1 MNEDITMISTT
12 TTDYQQLLHYST
24 FSNASNENY
33 NHQHLLLMEA
43 DLFNSSVIEWIL
55 KNTIQKAS
63 SESLLMLVMITIC
76 YLIICL
82 AGIVG
87 NLITCIVIYKN
98 KSEYISIKWTV
109 SQILFKPLS
118 FSKHNFLMHLPK

>member
-98 KSEYISIKWTV
+98 KSEY
-109 SQILFKPLS
+109 
-118 FSKHNFLMHLPK
+118 KHKVDCVPDFI